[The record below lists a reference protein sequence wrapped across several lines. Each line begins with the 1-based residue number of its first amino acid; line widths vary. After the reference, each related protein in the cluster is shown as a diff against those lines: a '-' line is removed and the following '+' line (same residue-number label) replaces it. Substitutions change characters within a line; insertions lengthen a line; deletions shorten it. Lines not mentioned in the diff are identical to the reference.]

1 MMVPAW
7 VEPLGRRAVAA
18 PAWQWVSGMMILGG
32 ERIFERYMFS
42 PGVEPPAG
50 YPNLDD
56 PATFGAMVALVR
68 LVRRES
74 IGYVAPVA
82 ERGYV
87 WFAHQ
92 HCRGQVEADT
102 PAECVVKALEAVN
115 TQP

>member
-1 MMVPAW
+1 MNHIAIPSW

-18 PAWQWVSGMMILGG
+18 PAWRWVSGMMILGG

-42 PGVEPPAG
+42 PLNEPPTG

-56 PATFGAMVALVR
+56 PATFGAFVALVR
-68 LVRRES
+68 LARRES

-87 WFAHQ
+87 WFANQ
-92 HCRGQVEADT
+92 HCSGKIVADT
-102 PAECVVKALEAVN
+102 PAECLVKALEAA
-115 TQP
+115 